1 MYYSY
6 REIVDAKVYDSEG
19 LYYGYV
25 CGFNLVNKPELKICI
40 EYNIGDRIPDINSLK
55 KKLRD
60 KGFEIPEDITL
71 EDLVLTAR
79 NEKIEIPYIEVEKRV
94 DFVKGFIG
102 LNEVSII
109 DTVYRKTSDNDW
121 RLSIILL
128 NKPREAVYRG
138 YPLPYSN
145 PYLEQ
150 IEKTIGKLVVNL
162 NEGII
167 GYVEDIVFAPN
178 DIGLRLNTCHYRRGS
193 INWSNFLTLI
203 KTRGYQEHYNMLVKE
218 IGDRDK
224 LDISYYGYIIHT
236 LRKIKAPAESF
247 NLLNN
252 TLEFEEVIIEKY
264 RDISWNNVLKTG
276 DIIITK

>member
-6 REIVDAKVYDSEG
+6 REIIDAKVYDSEG

-55 KKLRD
+55 KELRD

-109 DTVYRKTSDNDW
+109 EDRKS
-121 RLSIILL
+121 
-128 NKPREAVYRG
+128 
-138 YPLPYSN
+138 
-145 PYLEQ
+145 
-150 IEKTIGKLVVNL
+150 VV
-162 NEGII
+162 
-167 GYVEDIVFAPN
+167 
-178 DIGLRLNTCHYRRGS
+178 
-193 INWSNFLTLI
+193 
-203 KTRGYQEHYNMLVKE
+203 
-218 IGDRDK
+218 
-224 LDISYYGYIIHT
+224 
-236 LRKIKAPAESF
+236 
-247 NLLNN
+247 
-252 TLEFEEVIIEKY
+252 
-264 RDISWNNVLKTG
+264 
-276 DIIITK
+276 

>member
-6 REIVDAKVYDSEG
+6 REIIDAKVYDSEG

-55 KKLRD
+55 KELRD

>member
-6 REIVDAKVYDSEG
+6 REIIDAKVYDSEG